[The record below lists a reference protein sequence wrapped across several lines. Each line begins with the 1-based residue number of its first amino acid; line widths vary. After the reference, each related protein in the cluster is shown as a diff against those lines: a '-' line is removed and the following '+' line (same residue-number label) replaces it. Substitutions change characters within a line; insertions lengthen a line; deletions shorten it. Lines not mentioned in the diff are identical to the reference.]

1 MNQMENQNSTRLEI
15 LVERFNK
22 EQTLEATDAFME
34 LVIAVCDDPET
45 DKTLKELVN
54 L

>member
-1 MNQMENQNSTRLEI
+1 MNQMENQNSIRLEI

-22 EQTLEATDAFME
+22 EQAQETTDAFME
-34 LVIAVCDDPET
+34 LVIAICDDPET